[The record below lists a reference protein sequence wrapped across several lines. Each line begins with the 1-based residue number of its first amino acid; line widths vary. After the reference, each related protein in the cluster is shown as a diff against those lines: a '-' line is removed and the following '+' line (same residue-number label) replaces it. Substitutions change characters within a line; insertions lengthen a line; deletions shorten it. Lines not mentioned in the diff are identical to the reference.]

1 MGRRFA
7 RLAARQH
14 ANLTAS
20 PSESSAAHWARRIL
34 IAVLAFDG
42 VLSAVAGAL
51 FLPLYVGSVPLP
63 VSSLLSGL
71 LNAALVWATLQWTSV
86 TRLAGAPL
94 WAFLATV
101 VVMTFGGPGDDVV
114 FDANSPVRFI
124 LFVVLGAAPPAFLL
138 WRNQART
145 ISPSRPL

>member
-1 MGRRFA
+1 M
-7 RLAARQH
+7 
-14 ANLTAS
+14 
-20 PSESSAAHWARRIL
+20 L
-34 IAVLAFDG
+34 IAALAFDG

-51 FLPLYVGSVPLP
+51 FLPFYLGSVPLP
-63 VSSLLSGL
+63 ISSLLSGL
-71 LNAALVWATLQWTSV
+71 FNAALVWAALQWTSV

-94 WAFLATV
+94 WTFVATV

-114 FDANSPVRFI
+114 FDGNSPLRFI

-145 ISPSRPL
+145 ISSSRPL

>member
-1 MGRRFA
+1 MGSRFA

-14 ANLTAS
+14 SNLTAS
-20 PSESSAAHWARRIL
+20 SPPPSALHWAGRIL

-42 VLSAVAGAL
+42 VLSAIAGAL
-51 FLPLYVGSVPLP
+51 FLPLYVGTVPLP
-63 VSSLLSGL
+63 ISSLLSGL
-71 LNAALVWATLQWTSV
+71 VNAALVWAALQWTSV

-101 VVMTFGGPGDDVV
+101 VALTFGGPGDDVV
-114 FDANSPVRFI
+114 FGGENPLPFI
-124 LFVVLGAAPPAFLL
+124 LFVVLGAGPPTFLL

>member
-1 MGRRFA
+1 VGGWLA

-14 ANLTAS
+14 ANLTG
-20 PSESSAAHWARRIL
+20 PSSKPGATRWARRIL
-34 IAVLAFDG
+34 IALLAFDG

-51 FLPLYVGSVPLP
+51 FLPLYLGSVAFPI
-63 VSSLLSGL
+63 SSLLSGL
-71 LNAALVWATLQWTSV
+71 LNAALVWATLQWTAV

-94 WAFLATV
+94 WTFLATV

-114 FDANSPVRFI
+114 FDGNSPVRFV
-124 LFVVLGAAPPAFLL
+124 LFLVLGATPPAFLL

-145 ISPSRPL
+145 VSSSRPL

>member
-1 MGRRFA
+1 
-7 RLAARQH
+7 
-14 ANLTAS
+14 
-20 PSESSAAHWARRIL
+20 L
-34 IAVLAFDG
+34 IVVLAFDG

-63 VSSLLSGL
+63 ISSLISGL

-101 VVMTFGGPGDDVV
+101 VALTFGGPGDDVV
-114 FDANSPVRFI
+114 FGGENPLPFI
-124 LFVVLGAAPPAFLL
+124 LFVVLGAGPPAFLL
-138 WRNQART
+138 WRNQGRT

>member
-1 MGRRFA
+1 M
-7 RLAARQH
+7 
-14 ANLTAS
+14 
-20 PSESSAAHWARRIL
+20 L
-34 IAVLAFDG
+34 IAALAFDG

-51 FLPLYVGSVPLP
+51 FLPFYLGSVPLP
-63 VSSLLSGL
+63 ISSLLSGL
-71 LNAALVWATLQWTSV
+71 LNAALVWAALQWTSV

-94 WAFLATV
+94 WTFVATV

-114 FDANSPVRFI
+114 FDGNSPLRFI

-145 ISPSRPL
+145 ISSSRPL